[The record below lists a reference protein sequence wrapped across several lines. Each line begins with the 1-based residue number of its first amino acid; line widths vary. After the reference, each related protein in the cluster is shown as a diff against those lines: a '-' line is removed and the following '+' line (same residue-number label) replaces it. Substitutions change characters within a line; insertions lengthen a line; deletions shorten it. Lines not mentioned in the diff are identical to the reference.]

1 MKRWIFLLLTI
12 ALTGCTELIDP
23 PKHLVPKD
31 TMAELIA
38 EFAINENLGSITE
51 NANLDNATR
60 YALQQKKI
68 KGQDFSDS
76 FKYYVASGDMNAIL
90 TRAQK
95 IVLDKNPKAKEYI
108 EKQLKEDRNVPVF
121 ER

>member
-1 MKRWIFLLLTI
+1 MKKWIFLLLTI

-23 PKHLVPKD
+23 PKNLVPKD

-76 FKYYVASGDMNAIL
+76 FKYYVASGDMDAIL

-95 IVLDKNPKAKEYI
+95 IVLDKNPKTKEYI

>member
-23 PKHLVPKD
+23 PKNLVPKD
-31 TMAELIA
+31 AMAELIA

-76 FKYYVASGDMNAIL
+76 FKYYVASGDMDAIL